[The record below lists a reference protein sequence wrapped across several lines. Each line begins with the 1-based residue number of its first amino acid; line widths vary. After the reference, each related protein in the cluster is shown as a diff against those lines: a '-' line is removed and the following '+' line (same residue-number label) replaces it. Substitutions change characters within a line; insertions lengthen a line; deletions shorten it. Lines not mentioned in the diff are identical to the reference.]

1 MGDLPLAGIRIV
13 DFTQALSGPYCT
25 LQLAD
30 LGADVVKVERA
41 GAGDDTRRWGPPFVG
56 DTAAYFLSV
65 NRNKRSVELDL
76 KSDFGREAA
85 IALVGTADVVIENW
99 RPGTADR
106 LGLGHQQLRE
116 LYPHLIYCS
125 ISGFGADS
133 PRAGYDQV
141 VQGTAGWMSLT
152 GSADGEPFKT
162 GVPIADVASGMF
174 AAQAILAAL
183 VRRDRT
189 DEGAYIDLAMQDA
202 LIAMLTYHAGSYF
215 ATGRPAT
222 RNGNHHATLAPY
234 GTFAT
239 ADGQV
244 NIAVGNDGQWHR
256 LCAALNLPGLAD
268 DPRFADNRARVEHRQ
283 ELHAVLGAA
292 LKLETTTTVLASAD
306 RAGVPAGAIRDLAE
320 VFTDPA
326 TLERGMVLEA
336 DHPRLGSVRAPGA
349 AWRIDGDTATVRM
362 PPPDLGQHTT
372 ELLTELGLTE
382 SSAEPVDVPA

>member
-1 MGDLPLAGIRIV
+1 MGDLPLTGFRIV

-41 GAGDDTRRWGPPFVG
+41 GAGDDTRCWGPPFVG

-85 IALVGTADVVIENW
+85 IKLIGTADAVIENW

-106 LGLGHQQLRE
+106 LGLGHQPMRE
-116 LYPHLIYCS
+116 LFPRLVYCS
-125 ISGFGADS
+125 ISGFGANS
-133 PRAGYDQV
+133 HRPGYDQV
-141 VQGTAGWMSLT
+141 VQGTSGWMSLT

-202 LIAMLTYHAGSYF
+202 LVSMLAYHAGSYF
-215 ATGRPAT
+215 ATGRPAA

-244 NIAVGNDGQWHR
+244 NIAVGNDSQWHR
-256 LCAALNLPGLAD
+256 LCTSLNLPGLAD
-268 DPRFADNRARVEHRQ
+268 DPRFIDNKARVEHRQ

-292 LKLETTTTVLASAD
+292 LKSEATDTVLASAD

-320 VFTDPA
+320 VFMDPA
-326 TLERGMVLEA
+326 TLDRGMVLEA
-336 DHPRLGSVRAPGA
+336 HHPRLGTVRAPGA
-349 AWRIDGDTATVRM
+349 AWHIDGDSATVRM
-362 PPPDLGQHTT
+362 PPPDLGEHTADI
-372 ELLTELGLTE
+372 LAELGLHE
-382 SSAEPVDVPA
+382 PSAAAVDVLA